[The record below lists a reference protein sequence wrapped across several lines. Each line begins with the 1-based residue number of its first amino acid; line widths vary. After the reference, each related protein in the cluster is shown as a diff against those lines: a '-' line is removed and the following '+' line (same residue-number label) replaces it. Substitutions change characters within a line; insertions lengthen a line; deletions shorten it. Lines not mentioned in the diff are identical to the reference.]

1 MEWEWARLIRSR
13 AHNNNTTSTHS
24 PRICKHNSARVGHAL
39 PPRRVHQPAAA
50 QVPAAAP
57 AHQPAGPQRL
67 CRGAA
72 DPVRGWVGGWTG
84 WRRLVCHSIPSPFS
98 LPPSRS
104 YTPHHTTADTSC
116 THYDAFRFFAPEAR
130 ALNVYGADLAK
141 RRPGQIIHEQP
152 GCLHAGM
159 GALRHVLRLVSAP
172 FRNLTTTTTATSKR
186 WHLLSYP
193 SIPYPLLS
201 LPHHRPLQ
209 MGPEAGALR
218 TVGPGDG
225 SPAPGGAVPRAGY
238 ARVPVR
244 FAGA

>member
-1 MEWEWARLIRSR
+1 MLY
-13 AHNNNTTSTHS
+13 H
-24 PRICKHNSARVGHAL
+24 
-39 PPRRVHQPAAA
+39 PAASTN
-50 QVPAAAP
+50 PP
-57 AHQPAGPQRL
+57 PHKYQRL
-67 CRGAA
+67 PLRISQQVLNDFVEAR
-72 DPVRGWVGGWTG
+72 PIRYVGGWMDG
-84 WRRLVCHSIPSPFS
+84 RAGGLVCHSIPSPFS

-159 GALRHVLRLVSAP
+159 GALRHALRLVSVP
-172 FRNLTTTTTATSKR
+172 FRNPTTTTTATSKR

-193 SIPYPLLS
+193 SIPYPLLF

-244 FAGA
+244 FAGAGPEHRLWCVHCC